1 MENVIYLGS
10 INDTGDI
17 IWEHNPIMDGDRA
30 LQGAWKSI
38 KESA

>member
-1 MENVIYLGS
+1 MGNIIYLES
-10 INDTGDI
+10 INDTDI
-17 IWEHNPIMDGDRA
+17 VWEHNPIMDGDRA